1 MFTVQELQ
9 NLKTTIE
16 FYQQNSE
23 DIIIQTQIILKKIK
37 DAIQLLQEQER
48 DSNISYCDKVY

>member
-37 DAIQLLQEQER
+37 NAIQLLQEQER

>member
-23 DIIIQTQIILKKIK
+23 DIIPQTQIILKKIK

-48 DSNISYCDKVY
+48 DSNRSYCDKVY